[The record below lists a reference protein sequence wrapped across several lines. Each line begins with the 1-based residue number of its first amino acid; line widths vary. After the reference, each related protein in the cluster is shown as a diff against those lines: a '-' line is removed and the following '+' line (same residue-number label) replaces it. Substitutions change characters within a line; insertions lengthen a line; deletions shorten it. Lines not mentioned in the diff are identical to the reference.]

1 MILKKGREFTAPPLL
16 GNYLHKAKDNRVTL
30 LRGKYK
36 GAYLDTVPVG
46 YVGQF
51 LLTQCR
57 EDMTTE
63 EIKLCEAYAGDAI
76 MKKIR
81 RKNKMTIKNKV
92 QVEVTAGKGIAE
104 AFDIAAKHGCAE
116 IALTIP
122 VPNSYKKPT
131 VFDKLRTRGT
141 PLELIGSYILAGY
154 GETARTI
161 LQSCV
166 LEAIYERLTEKYHAK
181 CFFENETDSINK
193 INSINKDDIH
203 AIILKTNHY
212 GIAFNDKEKKFIEKY
227 PNTAPI
233 TSIHFKEQERK
244 ITDNL
249 QTTILSIMENI
260 LQDVEQTVNKAIS
273 NTDIQ
278 TDESS
283 EFTFTIVPDN
293 SVFNLR
299 YLCEE
304 STLYVTGNIALYTVM
319 KIKN

>member
-16 GNYLHKAKDNRVTL
+16 GNYLHRTKNNRVTL

-36 GAYLDTVPVG
+36 GAYLDTIPVG

-63 EIKLCEAYAGDAI
+63 EIKLCEAHAGDAI

-92 QVEVTAGKGIAE
+92 QVQVEAGKGIAE

-141 PLELIGSYILAGY
+141 PLELIGSYISAGY
-154 GETARTI
+154 RERARQI
-161 LQSCV
+161 LEGCV
-166 LEAIYERLTEKYHAK
+166 LEALYERLVEKYSAT
-181 CFFENETDSINK
+181 CTFQNQENLTLENNIYIATLKTDRQSVALGVQDEEFVKNNPQKAPVEILNFKEQTGTVTDSI
-193 INSINKDDIH
+193 
-203 AIILKTNHY
+203 
-212 GIAFNDKEKKFIEKY
+212 
-227 PNTAPI
+227 
-233 TSIHFKEQERK
+233 
-244 ITDNL
+244 
-249 QTTILSIMENI
+249 QTTILTLIESTIQLI
-260 LQDVEQTVNKAIS
+260 EQTVDAALTTYNTLS
-273 NTDIQ
+273 NTN
-278 TDESS
+278 EL
-283 EFTFTIVPDN
+283 TFTLIPDM
-293 SVFNLR
+293 SIINLHTS
-299 YLCEE
+299 
-304 STLYVTGNIALYTVM
+304 STQYKLIYISGSIALYSTA
-319 KIKN
+319 KTQN